1 MNQLRKSGEGRES
14 DEDEVPAD
22 FPFFDDINAVFGG
35 QATVT
40 LVQLVDS
47 ASTASG
53 DTQPQLQEDEDEDK
67 IPRSLS
73 RPKTPASTVSRPDTP
88 ASVDTH
94 PSTPATSLLEVPG
107 TATDSLVPPTG
118 LMPAPHPLPLILSI
132 RREGERWPNC
142 RNQDGRWQHLMCP
155 TSFRPQK
162 PS

>member
-1 MNQLRKSGEGRES
+1 MNQLRKSDEGREL

-22 FPFFDDINAVFGG
+22 FPFFDDINAIFGS

-53 DTQPQLQEDEDEDK
+53 DTQPQLQEDEEDEDK

-73 RPKTPASTVSRPDTP
+73 RPETPASAASRPDTP

-94 PSTPATSLLEVPG
+94 PSTPATRVDGNTSC
-107 TATDSLVPPTG
+107 A
-118 LMPAPHPLPLILSI
+118 PLPSVLKSLRESANFLGTIFRHLPPSVLVQILK
-132 RREGERWPNC
+132 WV
-142 RNQDGRWQHLMCP
+142 
-155 TSFRPQK
+155 
-162 PS
+162 